1 MGWLI
6 DRLFLQRKSCV
17 WRALI
22 LSEFFSGWWWWGGG
36 DKGIGSETQTRK
48 TSFARRRPFPLGFPH
63 FWASSEQ
70 RHDCLCS
77 GLSFQRL
84 CTIKQFGKNS
94 REYRNSVSLWSKG
107 QVWWAS
113 GIIKVIHPPAP
124 SNGQAGLQPIIKDW
138 VPYVQD
144 SSPVMH
150 PCCLCRCYLALCMF
164 PRGRGGLGTYRKCW
178 YSGYCCFCEWYTVL
192 YLTPR
197 SLGSP
202 ASVHEIVAGSL
213 GLTVSC
219 YWFQQAKPH
228 LT

>member
-22 LSEFFSGWWWWGGG
+22 LSEFFSGWWWWGGE

-113 GIIKVIHPPAP
+113 GIIKVIHPPRP
-124 SNGQAGLQPIIKDW
+124 QQW
-138 VPYVQD
+138 
-144 SSPVMH
+144 
-150 PCCLCRCYLALCMF
+150 
-164 PRGRGGLGTYRKCW
+164 
-178 YSGYCCFCEWYTVL
+178 SGW
-192 YLTPR
+192 LTAHYKR
-197 SLGSP
+197 LGSLRSGFLSSNAP
-202 ASVHEIVAGSL
+202 LLPVQMLPGPLYVPPWTWRL
-213 GLTVSC
+213 GNLQEMLILWLLLLLWMIHCALSHT
-219 YWFQQAKPH
+219 
-228 LT
+228 